1 MASTSEQL
9 RAAVVPVRNAYHFEL
24 VKVVR
29 QLRPSA
35 LIECLDCGGAL
46 TSGNGNGQGFIC
58 TVCSSRWRSRW
69 SPCPWWERFAM
80 RFLPKR
86 YRWQRYRVERA

>member
-1 MASTSEQL
+1 MAATAEQP
-9 RAAVVPVRNAYHFEL
+9 RAAVVPVRSTPHFEL
-24 VKVVR
+24 VMVVR
-29 QLRPSA
+29 RLNPSA
-35 LIECLDCGGAL
+35 LVECLDCGGAL
-46 TSGNGNGQGFIC
+46 TSGDGQGFFC

-80 RFLPKR
+80 RFFPKR

>member
-1 MASTSEQL
+1 MAATAEQP
-9 RAAVVPVRNAYHFEL
+9 RAAVVPVRSTYHFEL
-24 VKVVR
+24 VQVVR
-29 QLRPSA
+29 RLKPAA
-35 LIECLDCGGAL
+35 LLECLDCGGTL
-46 TSGNGNGQGFIC
+46 TSTEGQGFLC

-80 RFLPKR
+80 RFLPRR

>member
-1 MASTSEQL
+1 MAATAEQP
-9 RAAVVPVRNAYHFEL
+9 RAAVVPVRNACHFEL
-24 VKVVR
+24 VMVVR
-29 QLRPSA
+29 HLKPA
-35 LIECLDCGGAL
+35 GVVECLDCGGGL
-46 TSGNGNGQGFIC
+46 
-58 TVCSSRWRSRW
+58 CSSGWRSRW

>member
-1 MASTSEQL
+1 MAATAEQP
-9 RAAVVPVRNAYHFEL
+9 RTAVVPVRSTYHFEL
-24 VKVVR
+24 VMVVR
-29 QLRPSA
+29 RLKPSA
-35 LIECLDCGGAL
+35 LVECLDCRGEL
-46 TSGNGNGQGFIC
+46 TSGEGQGFLC
-58 TVCSSRWRSRW
+58 TVCSTRWRSRW

>member
-1 MASTSEQL
+1 MAATAGQP
-9 RAAVVPVRNAYHFEL
+9 RTAVVPVRNAYHFEL
-24 VKVVR
+24 VQVVR
-29 QLRPSA
+29 RLKPTA
-35 LIECLDCGGAL
+35 LVECWDCGGEL
-46 TSGNGNGQGFIC
+46 TSGDGQGFLC

-69 SPCPWWERFAM
+69 SPCPWWERFVM

>member
-1 MASTSEQL
+1 MTATAEQP
-9 RAAVVPVRNAYHFEL
+9 RAAVIPVRSTYHFEL
-24 VKVVR
+24 VLVVR
-29 QLRPSA
+29 RLKPSA
-35 LIECLDCGGAL
+35 LVECVDCGGAL
-46 TSGNGNGQGFIC
+46 TSGDGQGFLC
-58 TVCSSRWRSRW
+58 TVCSTRWRSRW

>member
-1 MASTSEQL
+1 MAATLGQP

-24 VKVVR
+24 VQVVR
-29 QLRPSA
+29 RLKPAA
-35 LIECLDCGGAL
+35 LVECWDCGGEL
-46 TSGNGNGQGFIC
+46 TSGDGQGFLC

-69 SPCPWWERFAM
+69 SPCPWWERFVM

-86 YRWQRYRVERA
+86 YRWQCYRVERA